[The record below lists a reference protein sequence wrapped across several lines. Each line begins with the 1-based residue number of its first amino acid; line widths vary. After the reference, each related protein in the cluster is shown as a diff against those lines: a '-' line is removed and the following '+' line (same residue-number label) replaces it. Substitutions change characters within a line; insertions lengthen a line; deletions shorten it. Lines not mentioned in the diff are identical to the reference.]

1 VLTFIVRRLL
11 ALPLVMLAVTLLI
24 VTLMQ
29 FLSPEQRA
37 ASFIRNEQQLRNLPL
52 IVRENGLD
60 QPFYVQYANWLRKA
74 AEGNLGYSR
83 ASARP
88 VLDTIRERFPA
99 TVELA
104 LFAAL
109 PIIAVGI
116 WLGTAAGLNKDRLI
130 DQISRVLAVIGYS
143 LPSFVLGIWL
153 LVIFYGG
160 LGILPGFGN
169 VSNEG
174 SIKIITS
181 GMQRYTGMLTV
192 DALLNGQFAIFW
204 DAVQHL
210 ILPTITLS
218 TISSATILKVMR
230 SSLIEVMR
238 QDYVRTARSKGL
250 GAKAINIK
258 HGRRNALLPVAT
270 LAGFTIVGLLN
281 GVIITE
287 TIFAYPGIGSWGAQ
301 AATILDYPGVLGF
314 AVFTAF
320 IVVVANIAVDV
331 AYGLIDPRVRFD

>member
-1 VLTFIVRRLL
+1 MLTFVLRRLL
-11 ALPLVMLAVTLLI
+11 AVPLVMFAVTLLI

-29 FLSPEQRA
+29 FLSPEERA
-37 ASFIRNEQQLRNLPL
+37 ASFITNEQQLRNLPL

-60 QPFYVQYANWLRKA
+60 QPFYVQYANWLKNA
-74 AEGNLGYSR
+74 AQGNLGYSR
-83 ASARP
+83 ASSRP

-104 LFAAL
+104 LFAAI
-109 PIIAVGI
+109 PIIGIGI
-116 WLGTAAGLNKDRLI
+116 WLGTAAGLHKDKLI
-130 DQISRVLAVIGYS
+130 DQLSRVLAVIGYS
-143 LPSFVLGIWL
+143 LPTFVLGIWL

-160 LGILPGFGN
+160 LGILPGFGQL
-169 VSNEG
+169 SNE
-174 SIKIITS
+174 STIAMLTS
-181 GMQRYTGMLTV
+181 GMKRYTGLLTL
-192 DALLNGQFAIFW
+192 DALLNGQFRIFW
-204 DAVQHL
+204 DAITHL
-210 ILPTITLS
+210 ILPTITLA

-230 SSLIEVMR
+230 SSLIEVLR

-250 GAKAINIK
+250 TTKVVNVK
-258 HGRRNALLPVAT
+258 HARRNALLPVAT

-287 TIFAYPGIGSWGAQ
+287 TIFAYPGIGSWGAR

-314 AVFTAF
+314 AVFNAF
-320 IVVVANIAVDV
+320 LVVVANIVVDI